1 MLQLP
6 GCRYIMI
13 HPYIAWFGMIHPLS
27 KPFTLRTLLRQ
38 FGIMSILKWRTRY
51 ESVWSREDKLLSRYL
66 ESGSGMI
73 WEQEY
78 EEYACSPYMPYA
90 IHAIIA
96 WANRSTCLFCHD
108 RHPNAHMHTDISYC
122 WTHLSI
128 SILYI
133 QIRRFIKIAILSC
146 ANV

>member
-13 HPYIAWFGMIHPLS
+13 HPYVAWFGMIHPLS

-51 ESVWSREDKLLSRYL
+51 ESVKSWRQITVQV
-66 ESGSGMI
+66 SGSGI

-108 RHPNAHMHTDISYC
+108 RHPNAHMHTDISHC

-133 QIRRFIKIAILSC
+133 QIWRFIKIAILSC